1 MMEVNNSLVTF
12 VFRDKLLS
20 LLQSKR
26 GSIVKLHLVCWR
38 IFHLIERKM
47 IFSVL
52 DSSFPT
58 WDMILS
64 RRRDNLIFS
73 CRTVSHHGEVWSKQC
88 PLKLFLGHLEM
99 IQGICCLCSRSK
111 LSFPWGLRRVSCFSL
126 RSLDS
131 LSTRSFFCNES
142 SDQSL
147 YIWQADGL
155 WKIIWLSLISYTP
168 GNGLNCASLQYES
181 LIYFKWQFC
190 RLKC

>member
-1 MMEVNNSLVTF
+1 MFCSPFSIFALTDPFLMRDWVKLKVVGMMEVNNSLVTF

-73 CRTVSHHGEVWSKQC
+73 CRTVSHHEEVWSKQC

-126 RSLDS
+126 WSLDS
-131 LSTRSFFCNES
+131 LSTRSFFVMKA
-142 SDQSL
+142 QIKV
-147 YIWQADGL
+147 YIFDRQMVCGR
-155 WKIIWLSLISYTP
+155 LSGCHL
-168 GNGLNCASLQYES
+168 
-181 LIYFKWQFC
+181 
-190 RLKC
+190 